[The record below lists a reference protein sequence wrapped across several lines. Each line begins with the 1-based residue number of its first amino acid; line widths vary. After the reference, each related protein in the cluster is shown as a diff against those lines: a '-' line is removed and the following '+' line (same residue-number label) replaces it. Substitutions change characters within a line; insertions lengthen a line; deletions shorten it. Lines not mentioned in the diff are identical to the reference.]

1 MPTYSTISERHK
13 NMLNILR
20 YIMHTGEVSANDIT
34 QATGLSFATI
44 SRVLASLLEA
54 KFIVK
59 CGKTCI
65 EMGRHPELFSFNG
78 KCGYLVHFFIETDSV
93 SAWIADFGK
102 HIIAKAA
109 RKVARD
115 ITLEEL
121 ADKFA
126 ELVFSLTAKLS
137 LDKDQVLAASIAVPG
152 VVDDKNHV
160 IRRIP
165 NLSGLNDKNLRRQIM
180 EGLNIPV
187 LISNEARFCALG
199 EKICRFPYVD
209 DIVYVDITKYSG
221 IGAGILLNGGIFNGK
236 NGVAGELGDI
246 IIDTHNLD
254 YEYREQ
260 EGCLETLAG
269 LATLYRKCEHLI
281 AEGKA
286 PALGRELKNGLLDFD
301 MIERAISEDRAVEA
315 VYDETVRMWSIAI
328 INIISILNPELVILG
343 GVLDGRNRK
352 TLERIDHYVKKAIY
366 HDVHIR
372 LTTLGEKA
380 QLFGGLDMLTSYTF
394 DTIITEKIIQI

>member
-1 MPTYSTISERHK
+1 MPTYSNISERHK

-20 YIMHTGEVSANDIT
+20 YIMRTGEVSANDIT

-44 SRVLASLLEA
+44 SRVLALLLEA
-54 KFIVK
+54 KYIVK
-59 CGKTCI
+59 CGKTCT
-65 EMGRHPELFSFNG
+65 EMGRHPEVFAFNN
-78 KCGYLVHFFIETDSV
+78 KCGYLVHFFIETDSI
-93 SAWIADFGK
+93 SAWIADLGK
-102 HIIAKAA
+102 HIAAKAS
-109 RKVARD
+109 RKIARD

-126 ELVFSLTAKLS
+126 ELVSSLTERHS
-137 LDKDQVLAASIAVPG
+137 IDRSQVLAASIAVPG
-152 VVDDKNHV
+152 LVDDKNHV

-165 NLSGLNDKNLRRQIM
+165 NLSGLNDKDLRRQIM
-180 EGLNIPV
+180 EILGIPV

-199 EKICRFPYVD
+199 EKICSFPYVD
-209 DIVYVDITKYSG
+209 DIAYVDITKYSG
-221 IGAGILLNGGIFNGK
+221 IGAGILLNGQIFNGK

-246 IIDTHNLD
+246 IIDTRNLD

-281 AEGKA
+281 GEGNA
-286 PALGRELKNGLLDFD
+286 PFLGQELKDGPLEFN
-301 MIERAISEDRAVEA
+301 MIERAVSKDPAVEA

-328 INIISILNPELVILG
+328 INIISILNPELIILG
-343 GVLDGRNRK
+343 GVLDSHNRK
-352 TLERIDHYVKKAIY
+352 TLDRIDHYVKKAVY

-372 LTTLGEKA
+372 LTTMGERA
-380 QLFGGLDMLTSYTF
+380 QLFGGLDMLASYTF
-394 DTIITEKIIQI
+394 ETIITEKILGI